1 MPTERVQRRID
12 RLLDQVAELQDEAI
26 AIATELGMKP
36 LLERVL
42 AQREILKVWGRHV
55 RKISSIQFWAGDAV
69 GGRRTG
75 WRPGPPDSGP
85 PGAASQSPFSVTIWT
100 VSTGSL
106 CYGIHRKTR
115 DAAASV
121 IAPQLQ
127 AHLAG
132 KVTEEPTRRLF
143 TVTEP

>member
-1 MPTERVQRRID
+1 M
-12 RLLDQVAELQDEAI
+12 AELQDEAI

-42 AQREILKVWGRHV
+42 AQREILKVQERHV
-55 RKISSIQFWAGDAV
+55 RKISSIQCWTGDAV

-75 WRPGPPDSGP
+75 WRPGPQIRGL
-85 PGAASQSPFSVTIWT
+85 GGCKSVT
-100 VSTGSL
+100 VFGDDL
-106 CYGIHRKTR
+106 DGQYGLFVLWDTQEDA

-127 AHLAG
+127 ANLAG
-132 KVTEEPTRRLF
+132 KVTEETTRRLF
-143 TVTEP
+143 TVIEP